1 MAAVSRRVVLLLVVV
16 VLTGAAAVAADSS
29 PTGNSAPDD
38 ADTKPSI
45 LTPIAHTPI
54 GSFEGADGP
63 IADDA
68 MDDDEA
74 APVGSPIGTTM
85 TEPEPELAPP
95 GPPDSSSATTAASVR
110 GPAAAAAVASAT
122 LAAAGAIFAF

>member
-1 MAAVSRRVVLLLVVV
+1 MAAMSRREVLLLLFLAGAVAM
-16 VLTGAAAVAADSS
+16 AAASS
-29 PTGNSAPDD
+29 PTGASAPDD

-45 LTPIAHTPI
+45 LTPIAHTPL

-63 IADDA
+63 VADDA
-68 MDDDEA
+68 MDDDDA

-95 GPPDSSSATTAASVR
+95 GPPGDSSSATAPSLC
-110 GPAAAAAVASAT
+110 GPAAAAGVAGAA

>member
-1 MAAVSRRVVLLLVVV
+1 MAVSRRVVLLLVV
-16 VLTGAAAVAADSS
+16 LTGAAAVAAASS
-29 PTGNSAPDD
+29 PTTGASAPDD

-45 LTPIAHTPI
+45 LTPIAHTPV

-63 IADDA
+63 VADDA
-68 MDDDEA
+68 IDDDNA

-95 GPPDSSSATTAASVR
+95 GPPDSSSATAASVR
-110 GPAAAAAVASAT
+110 GPAAAAAVAGAA